1 MTPSNL
7 RIASFFAGIGGLE
20 LGLER
25 ATGGRT
31 VFQCEFD
38 PYATSILKR
47 HWPGVPRHDDIRTLT
62 VDSIPQADIWCGG
75 FPCQDI
81 SLAGKG
87 AGIHEG
93 ARSSLW
99 WEWHRLIR
107 LARPRFL
114 VVENVAAFAGRGLG
128 DVLIALAEAGYDAE
142 WDTVGAWEVGAPHRR
157 DRVFVIAYLADASI
171 GRCGG
176 AEGGEVE
183 QPWRA
188 ETVGA
193 SDVADPERLRQLQP
207 QGRKRDERG
216 WLGDGGEYV
225 ADAMQPR
232 LPLGDERGAAGE
244 AGRGTPERR
253 ESGRGDAAQ
262 EWTWAVE
269 PNVGRVAHGVPKRV
283 DRLRCLGNAV
293 VPQVA
298 KVVGRRLME
307 LVAASAAGIT

>member
-1 MTPSNL
+1 MTL

-25 ATGGRT
+25 ATGGET

-38 PYATSILKR
+38 PYARSILER

-62 VDSIPQADIWCGG
+62 VDGIPQADVWCGG

-87 AGIHEG
+87 AGIHDG

-99 WEWHRLIR
+99 WEWYRLIR
-107 LARPRFL
+107 LARPQFL
-114 VVENVAAFAGRGLG
+114 VVENVAAFAGWGLG

-193 SDVADPERLRQLQP
+193 GHVADPERLRELQP
-207 QGRKRDERG
+207 QGRERDQRG
-216 WLGDGGEYV
+216 RSGDGGVDV
-225 ADAMQPR
+225 ADAPSPR
-232 LPLGDERGAAGE
+232 CSLPPGSQAVTERDGQRAAGD
-244 AGRGTPERR
+244 
-253 ESGRGDAAQ
+253 SGWWRA
-262 EWTWAVE
+262 E
-269 PNVGRVAHGVPKRV
+269 PDVGRVADGVPRRV